1 MTLSESVVNGKLI
14 LGEPSWQPL
23 VTKFISKDPEK
34 YRDVL
39 AIISWYYLENQG
51 EVKNGGIM
59 TIKMYDCTDT
69 LIETWTLSDCWVRS
83 VDFGGEVY
91 ASDPD
96 VELNIKW
103 KFKSAKYELNSVK
116 KSYTQ
121 VDN

>member
-1 MTLSESVVNGKLI
+1 
-14 LGEPSWQPL
+14 
-23 VTKFISKDPEK
+23 
-34 YRDVL
+34 
-39 AIISWYYLENQG
+39 
-51 EVKNGGIM
+51 
-59 TIKMYDCTDT
+59 IKMYDCTDT

-96 VELNIKW
+96 VELNIQW